1 MNMKKKKFHLLA
13 LLAVLSLL
21 LAACGDHLVEE
32 NSNDISKENID
43 EDQQIVIAG
52 TEGAGK
58 QFIDKTIKDLFE
70 KQGYTLQV
78 TEITDPS
85 EAATKLAEGS
95 IDAYIN
101 TFMDNRKE
109 QLTTLTS
116 VPTEPLAL
124 YSNTFKD
131 DDQIADGTTVI
142 IPEEPL
148 MQSRALMMLEDENL
162 IGIRKGASLS
172 EMSVETDVT
181 DNPKN
186 LKFEKAPID
195 QLSDRIKNEALIAA
209 PLHIAVDAGLTEQEA
224 LDVEDVPDQFVDQL
238 VVRSK
243 DQGTNFARSLKEHFQ
258 STEFRKLLDEH
269 FPGYDEPEWMED

>member
-1 MNMKKKKFHLLA
+1 MKKKKFHLLA
-13 LLAVLSLL
+13 LLAILSLL

-32 NSNDISKENID
+32 NSNDLGKESID

-52 TEGAGK
+52 NSK
-58 QFIDKTIKDLFE
+58 PFVDKTIKDLFE

-78 TEITDPS
+78 TEIKDPS
-85 EAATKLAEGS
+85 EAATKLEEGT

-109 QLTTLTS
+109 QITTLTS
-116 VPTEPLAL
+116 VPSEPLAL

-131 DDQIADGTTVI
+131 EDQIADGSTVI
-142 IPEEPL
+142 IPEDPL
-148 MQSRALMMLEDENL
+148 MQGRALMMLEDEDL

-186 LKFEKAPID
+186 LKFEKAAND
-195 QLSDRIKNEALIAA
+195 QLADRIKNEALIVA
-209 PLHIAVDAGLTEQEA
+209 PLHIAVEAGLTEQDA
-224 LDVEDVPDQFVDQL
+224 LDVEDVPGQFLDQL

-243 DQGTNFARSLKEHFQ
+243 DQGTNFARSLKEHIQ
-258 STEFRKLLDEH
+258 STEFKKLVDEH
-269 FPGYDEPEWMED
+269 FPGYDEPEWMD